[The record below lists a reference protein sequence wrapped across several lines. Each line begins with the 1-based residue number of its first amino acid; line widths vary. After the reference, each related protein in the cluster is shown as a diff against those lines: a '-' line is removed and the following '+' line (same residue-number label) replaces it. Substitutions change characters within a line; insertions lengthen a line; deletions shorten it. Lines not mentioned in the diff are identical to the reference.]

1 MAAACAALLVAAASF
16 QGGPAAAETLAEA
29 LARAYQDNP
38 VLLARRAQLRA
49 TDEGVAQARSS
60 WRPTI
65 RLEGDMGVSR
75 NETEP
80 SGSTVAADDTLH
92 PSSLA
97 LNIEGPLYR
106 GGIMAA
112 GIEAAESRVGAG
124 RADLRAVEQAV
135 MLDGV
140 TAYMDVL
147 HHRSALDLSLGNE
160 RVVRRHF
167 EAAQARFE
175 VGEVTRTDVAQAEA
189 RLAQATADRI
199 AAEGRLISARGAYR
213 QAIGALPGALSW
225 PAFPTGLPESEQE
238 ALAIADAAHP
248 AIGAADHSARAARA
262 DIRTARSALLPRVS
276 FRGRYGARFDQSSAV
291 DESRTASLT
300 ATVTVPLYQSGAE
313 HARVRQ
319 ARQAA
324 AQRSLDVDRARRAV
338 LAEVTRAW
346 EALETARARITA
358 FESQVR
364 AATIALEG
372 VENEALVGLRT
383 TLDVLDAEQELFEA
397 RVNLVRARRDE
408 TVSAYRVKSS
418 IGALTARR
426 LGLPVA
432 LYDAEEH
439 YEAVRDRWFGLGDL
453 PRAP

>member
-1 MAAACAALLVAAASF
+1 M
-16 QGGPAAAETLAEA
+16 
-29 LARAYQDNP
+29 
-38 VLLARRAQLRA
+38 
-49 TDEGVAQARSS
+49 
-60 WRPTI
+60 
-65 RLEGDMGVSR
+65 
-75 NETEP
+75 
-80 SGSTVAADDTLH
+80 
-92 PSSLA
+92 
-97 LNIEGPLYR
+97 
-106 GGIMAA
+106 
-112 GIEAAESRVGAG
+112 
-124 RADLRAVEQAV
+124 
-135 MLDGV
+135 
-140 TAYMDVL
+140 
-147 HHRSALDLSLGNE
+147 
-160 RVVRRHF
+160 
-167 EAAQARFE
+167 
-175 VGEVTRTDVAQAEA
+175 
-189 RLAQATADRI
+189 
-199 AAEGRLISARGAYR
+199 
-213 QAIGALPGALSW
+213 
-225 PAFPTGLPESEQE
+225 
-238 ALAIADAAHP
+238 
-248 AIGAADHSARAARA
+248 
-262 DIRTARSALLPRVS
+262 PRVS

-319 ARQAA
+319 ARQVA

-418 IGALTARR
+418 IGELTARR